1 MICRNKDRAEE
12 ARKDIV
18 DQSKNEVYLQRTNE
32 SQSMSHMHSLYLL

>member
-18 DQSKNEVYLQRTNE
+18 DQSKNEVYYKCHIVL
-32 SQSMSHMHSLYLL
+32 